1 MNYETPTKFLKAVEN
16 FFYEHKSKFS
26 EITKQVIAE
35 GLTSNPV
42 FIATLLPFHEKI
54 GVLFK
59 QPTEDAPFF
68 IFITTLEVL
77 TKKKIINAHTLSE
90 LKEKIEDPLKKATF
104 IVIFEEETFIIF
116 MDY

>member
-1 MNYETPTKFLKAVEN
+1 MIYETPTKFLKAVEN
-16 FFYEHKSKFS
+16 FFGEHKDKFK
-26 EITKQVIAE
+26 EVTKQIIAE
-35 GLTSNPV
+35 GLTANPI
-42 FIATLLPFHEKI
+42 FIATIIPFKEKV

-59 QPTEDAPFF
+59 QPTENDPFF

-104 IVIFEEETFIIF
+104 IIVFEEETFIVF
-116 MDY
+116 MEY